1 MPAHM
6 SSLQA
11 HRSGPLA
18 RLWFA
23 VSAVVALAALGL
35 WAWHHPLDRVAA
47 TAIAALAVMGCLAR
61 PSAWLLILPA
71 LWPIIDLAP
80 LTGWIH
86 FTESDALVLAVV
98 AGVGLRES
106 LAPPLPVRGAPAFRL
121 SPIALLI
128 ALLWLVS
135 YGMSAWRTPIP
146 LPPFDASLFAGYKTP
161 LNGLRLLKAPI
172 LLLMLLPCLHAAG
185 RARGAAAFDR
195 LTLGMTLG
203 LLTASLVAVW
213 ERDAFPG
220 LTNFS
225 ADYRTTGL
233 FWEMH
238 VGGAA
243 LDAWLA
249 LSFPFALAGFLR
261 SRDLTRRL
269 LFLAVLAIGGYAIL
283 TTFSRGLYAAVGVSL
298 VLLLL
303 AGRPSPTAA
312 PAADGPRPLPGGAW
326 LAAAVLIGAA
336 MPAFAGGGYRG
347 LAALIGFA
355 LAAYLFGDI
364 ARRLGRGQRMLAL
377 GAGVLLGAVTLLSP
391 MIDKGPYLAFG
402 VLCLSALT
410 VAAISLRRP
419 ESTAPAFAGLALTS
433 ACAVSAAVVGRYWGE
448 GVGEAGIVAAAGAGL
463 LILAV
468 QLMLPRPLWHQAG
481 NGLAHALLVLGV
493 AGALATGTT
502 SYYMGE
508 RFSTV
513 SEDLGGRIAHWQ
525 EGAALVRTPAD
536 HWLGLGLGRYP
547 DAYFWS
553 GPLAANAGSWEL
565 PEENGNRF
573 SRIGATRFVLGFG
586 ELFRVSQHVAADTTG
601 PFHYRMKLRAPA
613 RSGLHLEICRKHL
626 LYTQTCAIALIRID
640 SPIWVEVQGTMEA
653 GSLTNGAGQ
662 PYRPSVLALAIDGR
676 APVDVDDIE
685 VIDNAGR
692 SLVANGDFQAG
703 VDRWFFSSDR
713 HHLPWHAKSLFV
725 HVWVEQG
732 ALGLVMLGLMLLAA
746 AGRVGLGRAREH
758 PFAAPVLAGLAGF
771 VAVGVFDSL
780 LDMPRMTLML
790 LLTAW
795 LALCMNPAALK
806 EAPGRPKLP

>member
-1 MPAHM
+1 MP
-6 SSLQA
+6 SLQA

-23 VSAVVALAALGL
+23 VSALVALAALGL

-47 TAIAALAVMGCLAR
+47 TAIAALAVMAFMAR
-61 PSAWLLILPA
+61 PSAWLIVLPA

-86 FTESDALVLAVV
+86 FTESDALVLTVV
-98 AGVGLRES
+98 AGVGLREA
-106 LAPPLPVRGAPAFRL
+106 LAPSLPVRGAPAFRL
-121 SPIALLI
+121 SPVALLV
-128 ALLWLVS
+128 AVLWLVS
-135 YGMSAWRTPIP
+135 YGVSAWRTPIP

-161 LNGLRLLKAPI
+161 LNGLRLLKAPL

-185 RARGAAAFDR
+185 RARGASAFSR

-261 SRDLTRRL
+261 SRDLIYRL
-269 LFLAVLAIGGYAIL
+269 LFLIVLAIGGYAIL

-303 AGRPSPTAA
+303 AGRTSLAPSPDTST
-312 PAADGPRPLPGGAW
+312 GPRPLPGGVW
-326 LAAAVLIGAA
+326 LAAAVLIGSAMAA
-336 MPAFAGGGYRG
+336 FSGGGYRG

-355 LAAYLFGDI
+355 LAAYLQGDI
-364 ARRLGRGQRMLAL
+364 ARRLPRGQRLLAAGAGLAL
-377 GAGVLLGAVTLLSP
+377 GATTFLSP
-391 MIDKGPYLAFG
+391 LLDKGPYIAFG
-402 VLCLSALT
+402 ALC
-410 VAAISLRRP
+410 VAALAAATISLRRP
-419 ESTAPAFAGLALTS
+419 DSTAPAFVGLALTS

-448 GVGEAGIVAAAGAGL
+448 GAGEAGIFAAAAAGL
-463 LILAV
+463 LVLVV
-468 QLMLPRPLWHQAG
+468 QLLLPRPLWHRAG
-481 NGLAHALLVLGV
+481 DGLAHALLVLGM

-513 SEDLGGRIAHWQ
+513 SQDLEGRVAHWQ
-525 EGAALVRTPAD
+525 EGAALVRSSAD

-565 PEENGNRF
+565 PDEDGQRF
-573 SRIGATRFVLGFG
+573 SRLGAARHVLGFG
-586 ELFRVSQHVAADTTG
+586 ELFRISQRVAADTTG

-613 RSGLHLEICRKHL
+613 RSSLHLEICRKHL
-626 LYTQTCAIALIRID
+626 LYTQTCAIAIVKAEN
-640 SPIWVEVQGTMEA
+640 PTWTEVQGSMEVGGLTP
-653 GSLTNGAGQ
+653 GSTQ
-662 PYRPSVLALAIDGR
+662 PYRPSVLSLATDGR
-676 APVDVDDIE
+676 APVDIDDLE
-685 VIDNAGR
+685 VIDSAGR
-692 SLVANGDFQAG
+692 SLVSNGDFQAG

-713 HHLPWHAKSLFV
+713 HHLPWHAKSLFL

-732 ALGLVMLGLMLLAA
+732 VLGMVMLSLMLLAA
-746 AGRVGLGRAREH
+746 AGRTALGRARAH

-795 LALCMNPAALK
+795 LALCLNPAAQAG
-806 EAPGRPKLP
+806 ETSTRQS